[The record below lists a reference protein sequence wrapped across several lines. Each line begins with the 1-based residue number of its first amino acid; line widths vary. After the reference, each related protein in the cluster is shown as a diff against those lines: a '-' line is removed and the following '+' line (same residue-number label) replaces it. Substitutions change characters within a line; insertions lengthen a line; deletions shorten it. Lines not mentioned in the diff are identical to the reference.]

1 MICTSD
7 KLALCLRLNWHS
19 VNTSLASSQSV
30 CSLTSSQPS
39 TSLHSLTAVV
49 SFPHDTY
56 SITINCCTVL
66 RPGYGNAVRFSPFI
80 AVVSRLSRF
89 PTQQQCNNSTSKPV
103 VTGVKERRIKVQM
116 TVQNVAI
123 FTWHYFFLFT
133 LQVYTSFVILR
144 ETNTSNRCRT
154 LSGSPNVTVCVCVC
168 SCVGL
173 GFRLGLG
180 IGFREWVSFRNR
192 RCWSTYSMTFGL
204 HLSACESMTSCVK
217 LGLDVKLKYLQ
228 DRK

>member
-1 MICTSD
+1 LTDHTLSVLFKGCDNYYRKLNYRKLKQTQTLTGFIRFSIRDLVFRVRVWIGLVVGSLVFVNYHSPCLMVILVTQHKKLYDEKTNADIDGIVAQELMLCTSD

-39 TSLHSLTAVV
+39 TSLHSLTALV

-123 FTWHYFFLFT
+123 FTWHYFFL
-133 LQVYTSFVILR
+133 
-144 ETNTSNRCRT
+144 
-154 LSGSPNVTVCVCVC
+154 
-168 SCVGL
+168 
-173 GFRLGLG
+173 
-180 IGFREWVSFRNR
+180 
-192 RCWSTYSMTFGL
+192 
-204 HLSACESMTSCVK
+204 
-217 LGLDVKLKYLQ
+217 
-228 DRK
+228 